1 MKHTKHLFLLLLLP
15 LFMMMAMP
23 ASAQSKSKFKV
34 VSFEESPFDLSARE
48 KPTSRDDGTGYLYAI
63 VKVTSTNPDDDLSA
77 YNFDFGYLQ
86 HVVESKDGELWLYVQ
101 QGAKAV
107 TITRE
112 GYNPVRRYS
121 LSTTIQPGKVY
132 VMQLSSQRQS
142 AKLQMVRFNISPAN
156 AKAMV
161 MCQKELSDEDEMVFG
176 YADESGSVARNL
188 EIGTYTYKIISDTY
202 HTSEGRF
209 VLDAKKNMHIEH
221 VTLRPNFANV
231 TFKVSD
237 GVDVYINE
245 EKKSTGEWSGVL
257 KAGTHRV
264 GGKKKKHSTVYID
277 VEVKAGMDTVINLP
291 DPKPVVGTLAIV
303 SSPLD
308 AKILI
313 DGQDYGH
320 TPRNIDGLLIG
331 NHTLEI
337 IKEGYL
343 NEIREIEIIEDE
355 ITDCNVSLAK
365 GSSTK
370 TQTAV
375 VARNALNDNVPV
387 IYDSN
392 GIRRSQRTK
401 TVKGVVIDKNGY
413 PVVGATVQAS
423 SGNVNTTVANDG
435 TFSMEV
441 PEWLKTITV
450 EKPGYIRNKKK
461 VDDDMLF
468 RMKKY
473 AWFVNA
479 VVSSMVSGDRQVSWD
494 NEISSGTMRY
504 GIMFGQTG
512 NWGWYSKILFGYEH
526 NMDPAITVGFTKRL
540 SSKFQMYAGAGYASV
555 ESHDLSSG
563 EDFYHYDC
571 YRHDAIMLDLGFM
584 IKPTEHFN
592 INIGCSGYQPF
603 NESGYDADPCLD
615 VHIGLGYSF

>member
-48 KPTSRDDGTGYLYAI
+48 KPTSRDDGTGSLYAI

-112 GYNPVRRYS
+112 GYNPVNRYS

-176 YADESGSVARNL
+176 YADEGGSVARNL

-209 VLDAKKNMHIEH
+209 VLDAKKNIHIEH

-245 EKKSTGEWSGVL
+245 EKKCTGEWSGVL

-264 GGKKKKHSTVYID
+264 GSKKKKHSTVYID

-291 DPKPVVGTLAIV
+291 DPKPIVGTLAIV

-320 TPRNIDGLLIG
+320 TPKNIDGLLIG

-355 ITDCNVSLAK
+355 ITDCNVTLAK

-370 TQTAV
+370 TQTSV

-401 TVKGVVIDKNGY
+401 IVKGVVIDKNGY
-413 PVVGATVQAS
+413 PVVGATVQAAG
-423 SGNVNTTVANDG
+423 GNVNTTVANDG

-450 EKPGYIRNKKK
+450 EKPGYRRSKKK
-461 VDDDMLF
+461 VDDDEMLF

-479 VVSSMVSGDRQVSWD
+479 NLACTAFADEEVP
-494 NEISSGTMRY
+494 GTLRP
-504 GIMFGQTG
+504 GIMFGTIA
-512 NWGWYSKILFGYEH
+512 NWGFYSKIALGHYH
-526 NMDPAITVGFTKRL
+526 NIDPAFVVGFTKRL
-540 SSKFQMYAGAGYASV
+540 KENRVYLYSGLGVACVRHSHEDAGG
-555 ESHDLSSG
+555 
-563 EDFYHYDC
+563 DFNPCSDYGV
-571 YRHDAIMLDLGFM
+571 MLDLGLI
-584 IKPTEHFN
+584 IKLTKKMNFTLGTSISFDFDGEYELEPQ
-592 INIGCSGYQPF
+592 IGIGYCF
-603 NESGYDADPCLD
+603 
-615 VHIGLGYSF
+615 